1 MKRILCLLLALVL
14 LLSGCKVLNTP
25 GDTTTAPTQSEDP
38 GLKPTG
44 SNKPNDPQPTQPQAT
59 EPLLPEDTDGVID
72 IGVDRLPCSEEELYN
87 QLFDPNAKVEIN
99 IDMSDEEL
107 NKLQEDY
114 EHYRGFNSKSP
125 IYRMADVVITVNGTP
140 YRMREVGVRMKGN
153 TSRTSFYSPEEG
165 IYKAIHLKLDFQE
178 TFEEPEYYGS
188 NAKNW
193 TDKEAKKA
201 RKDRTFATLE
211 QLEMRWNKCYDSTY
225 LKETYSYELY
235 RSHGVL
241 APLTNLCSFDWSGVH
256 MGVYTINEPVDKV
269 FLEKRLDPADLGGDL
284 YKCGWTWEPCT
295 FTNMNSIGI
304 EDEDKGEFYCF
315 DLKTNK
321 KTSDH
326 STLKNLIRQLN
337 AGDMTREKFEQLVDV
352 ESFIN
357 YAAVSYF
364 LGNPDDLRN
373 NYNNFYL
380 YFLQSSGKAVI
391 IPYDY
396 DRSLGV
402 TAEYNPS
409 GHGMTSDNPF
419 SDIREGA
426 QNKGDKQ
433 ENPLFLYTVV
443 KGGYYVRQ
451 YADALTRVSR
461 DDLLKPETFKQWF
474 DRAEGLYGNAVQP
487 SKTLKNMEGRDLEFD
502 LYRTSAFDSQGNI
515 SYEQYIIAKMSC
527 FNVHM
532 AKLDEYINYERPQ
545 PTNYYI
551 RGDFNGWSNH
561 EDYGMKNENGL
572 MTYTLRFSHD
582 FAFKVYNNA
591 EQEWLGVECLPE
603 DTTVEYTTNDH
614 GNIKLKPGTYKVTYN
629 PETKIITLEKL

>member
-1 MKRILCLLLALVL
+1 MKRIICLLLALVL
-14 LLSGCKVLNTP
+14 LLSGCKVLNAP
-25 GDTTTAPTQSEDP
+25 GETTSVPGQDGNSDP
-38 GLKPTG
+38 VSGP
-44 SNKPNDPQPTQPQAT
+44 
-59 EPLLPEDTDGVID
+59 DTDPVVPSVTVPYEETVPDSADDIID
-72 IGVDRLPCSEEELYN
+72 VGYERLPLAEEDLYE
-87 QLFDPNAKVEIN
+87 QLFDPNCKVEID
-99 IDMSDEEL
+99 IDMSDAEL
-107 NKLQEDY
+107 SKLQADY
-114 EHYRGFNSKSP
+114 ERYRDMGSKSP
-125 IYRMADVVITVNGTP
+125 IYRMADVTIKINGTA
-140 YRMREVGVRMKGN
+140 YRIADVGVRMKGN
-153 TSRTSFYSPEEG
+153 TSRTNFYKPEEGG

-178 TFEEPEYYGS
+178 TFDEPAYYGS
-188 NAKNW
+188 ETRQWVNE
-193 TDKEAKKA
+193 DQRKA

-225 LKETYSYELY
+225 LKETYAYELY
-235 RSHGVL
+235 RSEGVL

-256 MGVYTINEPVDKV
+256 MGIYTINEPVDKV
-269 FLEKRLDPADLGGDL
+269 FLEKRLPEADLGGDL

-337 AGDMTREKFEQLVDV
+337 SGNVTKELFESLVDV
-352 ESFIN
+352 DNFIS

-380 YFLQSSGKAVI
+380 YFLKSSGKAII

-396 DRSLGV
+396 DRCLGV
-402 TAEYNPS
+402 TVDYNPS

-433 ENPLFLYTVV
+433 ENPLFLYSVV
-443 KGGYYVRQ
+443 KGGFFVRQ
-451 YADALTRVSR
+451 YADALTRVSANS
-461 DDLLKPETFKQWF
+461 LLKPETFKMWF
-474 DRAEGLYGNAVQP
+474 DRASGLYGGDVQP
-487 SKTLKNMEGRDLEFD
+487 SKTLRNMEGRDLRFD

-515 SYEQYIIAKMSC
+515 SFDNYIATKMGY
-527 FNVHM
+527 FNAFM
-532 AKLDEYINYERPQ
+532 AKVDEYINYVRPQ
-545 PTNYYI
+545 PSNFYI
-551 RGDFNGWSNH
+551 RGDFNDWSNR
-561 EDYGMKNENGL
+561 EEYGMKNEDGL
-572 MTYTLRFSHD
+572 MTFTLSFSHN
-582 FAFKVYNNA
+582 FAFKVYNNL

-603 DTTVEYTTNDH
+603 DNTVEFTTNDH
-614 GNIKLKPGTYKVTYN
+614 GNIKLKPGTYKVTYD

>member
-1 MKRILCLLLALVL
+1 MKRIICLLLALVL
-14 LLSGCKVLNTP
+14 LLSGCKVLNDP
-25 GDTTTAPTQSEDP
+25 GETTTVPSQDGNSDP
-38 GLKPTG
+38 VPGP
-44 SNKPNDPQPTQPQAT
+44 
-59 EPLLPEDTDGVID
+59 DTDPVVPSVTVPYEETVPDSSDDIID
-72 IGVDRLPCSEEELYN
+72 IGYERLPLAEEDLYE
-87 QLFDPNAKVEIN
+87 QLFDPNCKVEID
-99 IDMSDEEL
+99 IDMSDAEL
-107 NKLQEDY
+107 SKLQADY
-114 EHYRGFNSKSP
+114 ERYRDMGSKSP
-125 IYRMADVVITVNGTP
+125 IYRMADVTIKINGTA
-140 YRMREVGVRMKGN
+140 YRIADVGVRMKGN
-153 TSRTSFYSPEEG
+153 TSRTNFYKPEEG
-165 IYKAIHLKLDFQE
+165 GLYKAIHLKLDFQE
-178 TFEEPEYYGS
+178 TFDEPAYYGS
-188 NAKNW
+188 ETRQWVNE
-193 TDKEAKKA
+193 DQRKA

-225 LKETYSYELY
+225 LKETYAYELY
-235 RSHGVL
+235 RSEGVL

-256 MGVYTINEPVDKV
+256 MGIYTINEPVDKV
-269 FLEKRLDPADLGGDL
+269 FLEKRLPEADLGGDL

-337 AGDMTREKFEQLVDV
+337 SGNVTKELFESLVDV
-352 ESFIN
+352 DNFIS

-380 YFLQSSGKAVI
+380 YFLKSSGKAII

-396 DRSLGV
+396 DRCLGV
-402 TAEYNPS
+402 TVEYNPS

-433 ENPLFLYTVV
+433 ENPLFLYSVV
-443 KGGYYVRQ
+443 KGGFFVRQ
-451 YADALTRVSR
+451 YADALTRVSANS
-461 DDLLKPETFKQWF
+461 LLKPETFKMWF
-474 DRAEGLYGNAVQP
+474 DRASGLYGGDVQP
-487 SKTLKNMEGRDLEFD
+487 SKTLRNMEGRDLRFD

-515 SYEQYIIAKMSC
+515 SFDNYIATKMGY
-527 FNVHM
+527 FNTFM
-532 AKLDEYINYERPQ
+532 AKVDEYINYVRPQ
-545 PTNYYI
+545 PSNFYI
-551 RGDFNGWSNH
+551 RGDFNDWSNR
-561 EDYGMKNENGL
+561 EEYGMKNEDGL
-572 MTYTLRFSHD
+572 MTFTLSFSHN
-582 FAFKVYNNA
+582 FAFKVYNNL

-603 DTTVEYTTNDH
+603 DNTVEFTTNDH
-614 GNIKLKPGTYKVTYN
+614 GNIKLKPGTYKVTYD